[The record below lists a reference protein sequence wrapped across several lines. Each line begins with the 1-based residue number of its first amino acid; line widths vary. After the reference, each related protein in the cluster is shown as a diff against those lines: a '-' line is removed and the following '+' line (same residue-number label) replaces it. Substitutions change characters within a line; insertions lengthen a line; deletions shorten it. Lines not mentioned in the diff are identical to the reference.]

1 MLAPLTGPRRL
12 DLALMLGILVIGCAI
27 TIVWGERIG
36 IHNGE
41 GWDGTSYTAWAR
53 DFPAMLDKGV
63 TRFQA
68 MRILPSALVYL
79 ATTGLGLDHANHHV
93 LPAFQV
99 LGALALVGS
108 AGLLYRIA
116 LVLGWSRAQAWAAFA
131 CTFLGFHAARY
142 ALYYPAETDA
152 LGFWWAMMATWAYVA
167 RRPLALWLA
176 LVGTAF
182 TWPALLA
189 FGFAALILPR
199 AREPIAPLAAPWLR
213 KAAIATALGTA
224 AFIVGWF
231 IYSLANPVAPGGWS
245 GAHSFSVHSNRDLW
259 PVSIACLVIPSAVAA
274 YFVARDPHTFA
285 IRAYLR
291 GVGWQR
297 LALGVAG
304 ALAIVILSSWWRGR
318 IGTRGPG
325 FTWRDLA
332 NYYAHN
338 GVRGPLW
345 SIVHQIVYFGPIIL
359 LAIAAW
365 PRIAALAARWG
376 SGAVLGLGLIVITCV
391 QADGRH
397 LLHLSPFLIV
407 VTISAIRWNWQRA
420 VAVAIVGLGW
430 SKIWWKIGYEQV
442 HKSREWPDLR
452 WFMHHGPWAAND
464 TFAWHL
470 GAAIVSALV
479 LALVFRRYRVIE
491 PADPSGDP

>member
-1 MLAPLTGPRRL
+1 MLARLTLPRRI
-12 DLALMLGILVIGCAI
+12 DLVWFLGLVTLGCAV

-68 MRILPSALVYL
+68 MRILPSAIVY
-79 ATTGLGLDHANHHV
+79 ATTTLLGHDHANHHV
-93 LPAFQV
+93 LPAFQI
-99 LGALALVGS
+99 LNGLALVVS

-116 LVLGWSRAQAWAAFA
+116 ITLAWSRAQAWAGFA

-152 LGFWWAMMATWAYVA
+152 LGFLWAMAATWGYVE
-167 RRPLALWLA
+167 RRPIALWLA
-176 LVGTAF
+176 LVGTAL

-189 FGFAALILPR
+189 FGFVALILPR
-199 AREPIAPLAAPWLR
+199 AREPIPALFAPWLR
-213 KAAIATALGTA
+213 KAALATALATA

-231 IYSLANPVAPGGWS
+231 VYSLTYPVAPGGWS
-245 GAHSFSVHSNRDLW
+245 GARSFSVHSNRDLW
-259 PVSIACLVIPSAVAA
+259 PVSIALVVLPSALAA
-274 YFVARDPHTFA
+274 YYVARDPRTFA
-285 IRAYLR
+285 IKPYLLA
-291 GVGWQR
+291 VGWKR
-297 LALGVAG
+297 LVLGLAG
-304 ALAIVILSSWWRGR
+304 VLAIVGLSWWWRDQL
-318 IGTRGPG
+318 GTQGPG

-345 SIVHQIVYFGPIIL
+345 SITHQVVYFGPVIL
-359 LAIAAW
+359 LALVAW
-365 PRIAALAARWG
+365 PRIATLAASWG
-376 SGAVLGLGLIVITCV
+376 PGAVLGLGLIVVTCT

-397 LLHLSPFLIV
+397 LLHLSPFLV
-407 VTISAIRWNWQRA
+407 VITISATRWNWQRA
-420 VAVAIVGLGW
+420 LAVAIVGLGW
-430 SKIWWKIGYEQV
+430 SKVWWKIGYEQV

-452 WFMHHGPWAAND
+452 WFMHHGPWAADD
-464 TFAWHL
+464 TFAWHFA
-470 GAAIVSALV
+470 AAIVSALV
-479 LALVFRRYRVIE
+479 LVLVFRRF
-491 PADPSGDP
+491 PA